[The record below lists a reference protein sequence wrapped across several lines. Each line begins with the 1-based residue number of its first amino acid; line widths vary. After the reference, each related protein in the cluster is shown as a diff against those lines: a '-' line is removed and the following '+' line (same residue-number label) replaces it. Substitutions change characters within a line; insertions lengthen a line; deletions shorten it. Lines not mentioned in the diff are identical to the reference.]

1 MNDMSAKFAPLP
13 AVQDEEAFDTP
24 GKEFRVGGI
33 IAGIFFVGL
42 LGFAALTPLD
52 AGAFAEGV
60 VTVSGNR
67 QAVQHQDGG
76 TVTSIAVREGAMVD
90 EGDVLL
96 TISAPEVVAS
106 ERGLTAEAI
115 ALQAQMARLV
125 AERDRLGSV
134 PTPEEFANLAE
145 GDRQLAEDAL
155 RGQRLLFEARR
166 ASLGNERSL
175 LAQRTRQQQEQI
187 NGYEEQIYYNREQ
200 SRLIDEELVG
210 LRTLG
215 ERGFVSK
222 SQIRSTERAAADLD
236 GNHGALRSQ
245 VASTSES
252 IGETS
257 LRMVSLDRDMMEQV
271 ADELRSAQVRLS
283 EIIPRLTAAR
293 EQLARSQV
301 RAPAGGRVVGLK
313 VFTVGGVVAPGETL
327 MEIVPQDRRLL
338 IEAKASPTDAD
349 DLVVGMDTQIR
360 FPALQERNMPI
371 LEGEIA
377 NVSADSFED
386 ERTGERFFRIQVEVP
401 PHELAVIREFRED
414 GGLRPGLPAEVMV
427 PLRKRSALS
436 YLTEPLTQTLW
447 RAGREH

>member
-13 AVQDEEAFDTP
+13 EVKEEESYDTP
-24 GKEFRVGGI
+24 RRELRVGGI
-33 IAGIFFVGL
+33 IAGVFFIGL

-52 AGAFAEGV
+52 AGAFAEGI

-67 QAVQHQDGG
+67 QAVQHRDGG
-76 TVTSIAVREGAMVD
+76 TITGIAVSEGEMVQA
-90 EGDVLL
+90 GDVLL

-125 AERDRLGSV
+125 AERDRAGSV
-134 PTPEEFANLAE
+134 PAPAEFANLAE

-187 NGYEEQIYYNREQ
+187 NGYQEQIHYNREQ
-200 SRLIDEELVG
+200 SRLIDEELEG

-236 GNHGALRSQ
+236 GNHGALRSE
-245 VASTSES
+245 VARTSES

-257 LRMVSLDRDMMEQV
+257 LRMVSLDRDMMTQV
-271 ADELRSAQVRLS
+271 ADELRSVQVRLS
-283 EIIPRLTAAR
+283 EVMPRLLAAR

-301 RAPAGGRVVGLK
+301 RAPASGRVVGLT
-313 VFTVGGVVAPGETL
+313 VFTVGGVVAPGEKL

-338 IEAKASPTDAD
+338 IEAKAAPTDAD
-349 DLVVGMDTQIR
+349 DLTVGMDTQIR
-360 FPALQERNMPI
+360 FPALQERNLPI

-386 ERTGERFFRIQVEVP
+386 ERTGERYFRIQVEVP
-401 PHELAVIREFRED
+401 PEQLAVIREFRAD